1 MSPHGRMHAPID
13 GPASI
18 GVMRYWQASSVLYR
32 QNEVQTP
39 GVVVPPSGIA
49 SMGRQRPPAHSLFDA
64 LRLTVH
70 PAPIGLPA
78 IGVSTQRAD
87 ESSPL
92 RLPPSASVKQM
103 GKRAKSVSG
112 LLSRSHTNPF
122 PP

>member
-64 LRLTVH
+64 LRLTMH

-78 IGVSTQRAD
+78 IGVSHPRPD
-87 ESSPL
+87 ENTHLHLPQSAPDKQKGKQEKSISARVTRPHTKTSP
-92 RLPPSASVKQM
+92 
-103 GKRAKSVSG
+103 
-112 LLSRSHTNPF
+112 
-122 PP
+122 